1 MAELLVSIT
10 LDALQKVGHEGG
22 LLLQDE
28 LLLSLILLIVTLDLR
43 QLLELFKL
51 VC

>member
-1 MAELLVSIT
+1 MAKLLVTIT
-10 LDALQKVGHEGG
+10 LDALQKVGHEDG